1 MEGCSL
7 QCLLKQWLQLCVLI
21 GRRAAMIPAADV
33 QQQDV
38 SFTRLH
44 IHLTA
49 GAKRA
54 VINRV
59 I

>member
-1 MEGCSL
+1 MQPAVSS
-7 QCLLKQWLQLCVLI
+7 QTVAPSRSVLI